1 MSTPTPDLQGFAFYG
16 DGHETSKQ
24 AVKVIQTGLWIGAVL
39 AGLFGAIILAW
50 PGATLLVIAVL
61 LGLYFLIRGLVRLVV
76 GIFAPGL
83 TVGGRVLSI
92 VLGILLIVVGIFAIK
107 NPGTSLELLGILIG
121 LSWILDGIATLI
133 ESGRAASRG
142 FAIFAGIIGIVAGI
156 VMLFVPLGGVAVLT
170 MVAGIFLIAL
180 AIIQV
185 IGAIVIGVQ
194 AKKAG
199 IK

>member
-1 MSTPTPDLQGFAFYG
+1 MSTPTPQSGFTFYG

-24 AVKVIQTGLWIGAVL
+24 AIKVLQTGLWIGAVL
-39 AGLFGAIILAW
+39 AGVFGVIILAQ
-50 PGATLLVIAVL
+50 PKASLILIAIL

-83 TVGGRVLSI
+83 TAGGRTLSI
-92 VLGILLIVVGIFAIK
+92 ILGVILVAVGIIALS
-107 NPGTSLELLGILIG
+107 NPGTAIEILGILIG
-121 LSWILDGIATLI
+121 LSWILDGIASLI

-156 VMLFVPLGGVAVLT
+156 VMLFAPIIGVAVI
-170 MVAGIFLIAL
+170 MYIVGIFLVLL
-180 AIIQV
+180 AIIQI
-185 IGAIVIGVQ
+185 IGAIVLGVK

-199 IK
+199 I

>member
-1 MSTPTPDLQGFAFYG
+1 MSTPTPDVQGFAFYG
-16 DGHETSKQ
+16 DGHETAKQ
-24 AVKVIQTGLWIGAVL
+24 SVKVIQTGLWIGAVL
-39 AGLFGAIILAW
+39 SGVFGAIILAW

-83 TVGGRVLSI
+83 TSGGRTLSI
-92 VLGILLIVVGIFAIK
+92 ILGILLIVVGIFAMK
-107 NPGTSLELLGILIG
+107 NPGASLELLGILIG

-133 ESGRAASRG
+133 ESGKAASRG
-142 FAIFAGIIGIVAGI
+142 FAITAGVIGIIAGI

-170 MVAGIFLIAL
+170 LTAAIFLIVL
-180 AIIQV
+180 AIAQA
-185 IGAIVIGVQ
+185 IGAIVLGVK

-199 IK
+199 I